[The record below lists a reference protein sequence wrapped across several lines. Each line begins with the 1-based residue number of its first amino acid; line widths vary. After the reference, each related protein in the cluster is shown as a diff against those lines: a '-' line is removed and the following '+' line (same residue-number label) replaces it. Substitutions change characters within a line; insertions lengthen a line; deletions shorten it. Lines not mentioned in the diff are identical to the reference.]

1 MNDFSNINRVVLKI
15 GSSTLTHPQGLINIR
30 AMERLIKVIS
40 DIKNSGKEIII
51 VSSGAVAVGMGKMGI
66 LQKSSDLPDKQAF
79 AAIGQCELM
88 YLYDKMFS
96 VYHHTVAQI
105 LLTLDITQS
114 VSRTENVKNTF
125 NRLIDINVIPVV
137 NENDS
142 VCVEELTIGDN
153 DNLSAL
159 VAQMVDADALI
170 ILSDVEGLYTS
181 NPNINHDATLIKEV
195 GMIDQRIYLLAED
208 SISSMGTGG
217 MITKVQAA
225 EYAQRHDISTFII
238 SGKEP
243 DLLYDLFSGEQVGTY
258 FKKRSELND

>member
-1 MNDFSNINRVVLKI
+1 LIDFCNIKKVVLKI
-15 GSSTLTHPQGLINIR
+15 GSSTLTHPQGLIDIR
-30 AMERLIKVIS
+30 AMEYLIKVIS

-51 VSSGAVAVGMGKMGI
+51 VSSGAVAVGMGKMGV
-66 LQKSSDLPDKQAF
+66 LRKSSDLPDKQAF

-114 VSRTENVKNTF
+114 MDRTENVINTF
-125 NRLIDINVIPVV
+125 NRLIDMNVIPVV

-142 VCVEELTIGDN
+142 VCIEELTIGDN

-159 VAQMVDADALI
+159 VAHMVNADALI
-170 ILSDVEGLYTS
+170 ILSDVDGLYTS
-181 NPNINHDATLIKEV
+181 DPTTNPDAVLIKEV
-195 GMIDQRIYLLAED
+195 GKIDQKIHRLAED
-208 SISSMGTGG
+208 SASNLGTGG
-217 MITKVQAA
+217 MITKIQAA
-225 EYAQRHDISTFII
+225 EYAQENDISTFII
-238 SGKEP
+238 SGKDP
-243 DLLYDLFSGEQVGTY
+243 DLLYDLFSGKQVGTY

>member
-1 MNDFSNINRVVLKI
+1 LIDFSNIKRIVLKI

-30 AMERLIKVIS
+30 AIEQLIKVIS

-66 LQKSSDLPDKQAF
+66 LHKSSDLPEKQAF

-96 VYHHTVAQI
+96 AYHHTVAQI
-105 LLTLDITQS
+105 LLTIDITQS
-114 VSRTENVKNTF
+114 SERTENVKNTF
-125 NRLIDINVIPVV
+125 NRLIDMNVIPVV

-142 VCVEELTIGDN
+142 VCVEELMIGDN

-159 VAQMVDADALI
+159 VAHMTDADMLI
-170 ILSDVEGLYTS
+170 ILSDVDGLYTA
-181 NPNINHDATLIKEV
+181 NPNNNPDAKLIKEV
-195 GMIDQRIYLLAED
+195 DKIDQQIHMLAED
-208 SISSMGTGG
+208 STSNIGTGG
-217 MITKVQAA
+217 MITKIQAA
-225 EYAQRHDISTFII
+225 QYAQENDISTFII

-243 DLLYDLFSGEQVGTY
+243 DLLYDLFSGKPVGTY